1 MLKRQQGMTMIGVL
15 FVLALIGVIGYAGM
29 RIAPLYLNYMKVSR
43 SMEATASEFKGDA
56 VDQAALRRTL
66 EKHWQIEDIDSV
78 AAKDVEIAKDDGG
91 LTVMHVA
98 YDDSAPY
105 IANVSLT
112 VHFDKTAKVQ

>member
-1 MLKRQQGMTMIGVL
+1 MLKRQKGMTMIGIF
-15 FVLALIGVIGYAGM
+15 FVLALVGVIGYAGM
-29 RIAPLYLNYMKVSR
+29 RILPLYLNYMKVSR
-43 SMEATASEFKGDA
+43 SMDATASEFKGDA
-56 VDQAALRRTL
+56 VDQVALRRTL

-78 AAKDVEIAKDDGG
+78 QAKEVEITKDDSG
-91 LTVMHVA
+91 TVMHVA

>member
-15 FVLALIGVIGYAGM
+15 FVLALVGIIGYAGM
-29 RIAPLYLNYMKVSR
+29 RITPLYLNYMKVAR

-66 EKHWQIEDIDSV
+66 EKHWQIEDIDGV
-78 AAKDVEIAKDDGG
+78 DAKQVEVTKDDSG
-91 LTVMHVA
+91 TVMHVA

-105 IANVSLT
+105 FANVSLM
-112 VHFDKTAKVQ
+112 VHFDKTTKVQ

>member
-29 RIAPLYLNYMKVSR
+29 RILPLYLNYMKVSR
-43 SMEATASEFKGDA
+43 SMEATASEFKGDS

-78 AAKDVEIAKDDGG
+78 AAKDVEIEKDDTG
-91 LTVMHVA
+91 TTMHVA
-98 YDDSAPY
+98 YDDAAPY
-105 IANVSLT
+105 VANVSLM
-112 VHFDKTAKVQ
+112 VHFDKTTKVQ

>member
-1 MLKRQQGMTMIGVL
+1 MRKRQQGMTMIGIF
-15 FVLALIGVIGYAGM
+15 FVLALVGVIGYAGM
-29 RIAPLYLNYMKVSR
+29 RILPLYLNYLKVSR
-43 SMEATASEFKGDA
+43 SMDATASEFKGGA
-56 VDQAALRRTL
+56 VDPAALRRTL

-78 AAKDVEIAKDDGG
+78 QAKEVEITKDDSG
-91 LTVMHVA
+91 TMMHVA

>member
-1 MLKRQQGMTMIGVL
+1 MLKRQKGMTMIGIF
-15 FVLALIGVIGYAGM
+15 FVLALVGVIGYAGM
-29 RIAPLYLNYMKVSR
+29 RILPLYLNYMKVSR
-43 SMEATASEFKGDA
+43 SMDATASEFKDSA

-78 AAKDVEIAKDDGG
+78 AAKDVEVTKDDSG
-91 LTVMHVA
+91 TSMHVS

-105 IANVSLT
+105 FANVSLM

>member
-15 FVLALIGVIGYAGM
+15 FVLALLGVIGYAGM
-29 RIAPLYLNYMKVSR
+29 RITPLYLNYLKVSR
-43 SMEATASEFKGDA
+43 SMEATASEFKGDS

-78 AAKDVEIAKDDGG
+78 SAKDVEINKGDGG
-91 LTVMHVA
+91 TSLHVA

-105 IANVSLT
+105 IANLSLT
-112 VHFDKTAKVQ
+112 MHFDKTATVQ

>member
-1 MLKRQQGMTMIGVL
+1 MLKRQQGMTMIGIL
-15 FVLALIGVIGYAGM
+15 FVLALLGVIGYAGM
-29 RIAPLYLNYMKVSR
+29 RITPLYLNYLKVAR
-43 SMEATASEFKGDA
+43 SMEATASEFKGDS

-78 AAKDVEIAKDDGG
+78 DAKDVEITKGDNG
-91 LTVMHVA
+91 TSMHVA

>member
-1 MLKRQQGMTMIGVL
+1 MRKRQQGMTMIGIL
-15 FVLALIGVIGYAGM
+15 FVLALVGVIGYAGM
-29 RIAPLYLNYMKVSR
+29 RILPLYLNYLKVSR
-43 SMEATASEFKGDA
+43 SIDATASEFKGDA
-56 VDQAALRRTL
+56 VDQVALRRTL

-78 AAKDVEIAKDDGG
+78 QAKEVEITKDDSG
-91 LTVMHVA
+91 TVMHVA

>member
-15 FVLALIGVIGYAGM
+15 FVLALLGVIGYAGM
-29 RIAPLYLNYMKVSR
+29 RITPLYLNYLKVSR
-43 SMEATASEFKGDA
+43 SMEATASEFKGDS

-78 AAKDVEIAKDDGG
+78 DAKDVEITKGDGG
-91 LTVMHVA
+91 TSMHVA

>member
-29 RIAPLYLNYMKVSR
+29 RILPVYLNYMKVAR
-43 SMEATASEFKGDA
+43 SMEATAPGFKGDA

-78 AAKDVEIAKDDGG
+78 SAKDVEVTKEDSA
-91 LTVMHVA
+91 TVMHVA

-105 IANVSLT
+105 VANVSLT
-112 VHFDKTAKVQ
+112 VHFDKTTKVQ

>member
-1 MLKRQQGMTMIGVL
+1 MLKRQRGMTMIGVL

-29 RIAPLYLNYMKVSR
+29 RILPLYLNYMKVAR

-56 VDQAALRRTL
+56 TDQAALRRTL

-78 AAKDVEIAKDDGG
+78 SAKDVEVTKEDSG
-91 LTVMHVA
+91 TVMHVA

-105 IANVSLT
+105 VANVSLT
-112 VHFDKTAKVQ
+112 VHFDKTTKVQ

>member
-1 MLKRQQGMTMIGVL
+1 MRKRQQGMTMIGIF
-15 FVLALIGVIGYAGM
+15 FVLALVGVIGYAGM
-29 RIAPLYLNYMKVSR
+29 RILPLYLNYMKVSR
-43 SMEATASEFKGDA
+43 SMDATASEFKGDA
-56 VDQAALRRTL
+56 VDQVALRRTL

-78 AAKDVEIAKDDGG
+78 QAKEVEITKDDTG
-91 LTVMHVA
+91 TVMHVA

>member
-1 MLKRQQGMTMIGVL
+1 MRKRQQGMTMIGIL
-15 FVLALIGVIGYAGM
+15 FVLGLIGVIGYAGM
-29 RIAPLYLNYMKVSR
+29 RITPLYLNYLKVAR
-43 SMEATASEFKGDA
+43 SMEATASEFKGDS

-78 AAKDVEIAKDDGG
+78 TAKEVEITKDDSG
-91 LTVMHVA
+91 TTMHVA

>member
-1 MLKRQQGMTMIGVL
+1 MLKRQQGMTMIGIL

-29 RIAPLYLNYMKVSR
+29 RITPLYLNYLKVAR
-43 SMEATASEFKGDA
+43 SMEATASEFKGDS

-78 AAKDVEIAKDDGG
+78 DAKDVEISKDDSG
-91 LTVMHVA
+91 TVMHVA

-105 IANVSLT
+105 IANLSLT
-112 VHFDKTAKVQ
+112 MHFDKTAKVQ

>member
-1 MLKRQQGMTMIGVL
+1 MLKRQQGMTMIGIL

-29 RIAPLYLNYMKVSR
+29 RVLPLYLNYMKVAR
-43 SMEATASEFKGDA
+43 SMEATASEFKGDS

-78 AAKDVEIAKDDGG
+78 SAKDVEVTKEDSG
-91 LTVMHVA
+91 TVMHVA

-105 IANVSLT
+105 VANVSLT
-112 VHFDKTAKVQ
+112 VHFDKTTKVQ

>member
-1 MLKRQQGMTMIGVL
+1 MRKRQKGMTMIGIF
-15 FVLALIGVIGYAGM
+15 FVLALVGVIGYAGM
-29 RIAPLYLNYMKVSR
+29 RILPLYLNYMKVSR
-43 SMEATASEFKGDA
+43 SIDATASEFKGDA
-56 VDQAALRRTL
+56 VDQVALRRTL

-78 AAKDVEIAKDDGG
+78 QAKEVEITKDDSG
-91 LTVMHVA
+91 TVMHVA

>member
-1 MLKRQQGMTMIGVL
+1 MRKRQQGMTMIGIF
-15 FVLALIGVIGYAGM
+15 FVLALVGVIGYAGM
-29 RIAPLYLNYMKVSR
+29 RILPLYLNYLKVSR
-43 SMEATASEFKGDA
+43 SMDATASEFKGDA
-56 VDQAALRRTL
+56 VDQVALRRTL

-78 AAKDVEIAKDDGG
+78 QAKEVEITKDDSG
-91 LTVMHVA
+91 TVMHVA

>member
-1 MLKRQQGMTMIGVL
+1 MLKRQQGMTMIGIL

-29 RIAPLYLNYMKVSR
+29 RITPLYLNYLKVSR
-43 SMEATASEFKGDA
+43 SMEATASEFKGDS
-56 VDQAALRRTL
+56 VDQTALRRTL

-78 AAKDVEIAKDDGG
+78 DAKDVEITKDEGS
-91 LTVMHVA
+91 TTMHVA

>member
-1 MLKRQQGMTMIGVL
+1 MRRRQQGMTFIGL
-15 FVLALIGVIGYAGM
+15 MFVLAMVGIIGYAVM
-29 RIAPLYLNYMKVSR
+29 RITPLYLNYMKVAR

-78 AAKDVEIAKDDGG
+78 AAKDVEIDKEDSG
-91 LTVMHVA
+91 TVMHVA

-105 IANVSLT
+105 VANVSLT
-112 VHFDKTAKVQ
+112 VHFDKTTKVQ

>member
-29 RIAPLYLNYMKVSR
+29 RILPLYLNYMKVAR
-43 SMEATASEFKGDA
+43 SMEATAAEFKGDS

-78 AAKDVEIAKDDGG
+78 SAKDVEIVKDEG
-91 LTVMHVA
+91 TTTMHVA

-112 VHFDKTAKVQ
+112 VHFDKTSKVQ

>member
-1 MLKRQQGMTMIGVL
+1 MLRRQRGMTMIGAL

-29 RIAPLYLNYMKVSR
+29 RILPLYLNYMKVAR

-78 AAKDVEIAKDDGG
+78 AASQVEIDKDEGA
-91 LTVMHVA
+91 TVMHVA

-112 VHFDKTAKVQ
+112 VHFELTTKVQ

>member
-29 RIAPLYLNYMKVSR
+29 RILPLYLNYMKVAR
-43 SMEATASEFKGDA
+43 SMEATAAEFKGDS

-78 AAKDVEIAKDDGG
+78 AAKDVEITKDEGA
-91 LTVMHVA
+91 TTMHVA

>member
-1 MLKRQQGMTMIGVL
+1 MLKRQKGMTMIGIF
-15 FVLALIGVIGYAGM
+15 FVLALVGVIGYAGM
-29 RIAPLYLNYMKVSR
+29 RILPLYLNYMKVSR
-43 SMEATASEFKGDA
+43 SMDATASEFKGDA
-56 VDQAALRRTL
+56 VDQVALRRTL

-78 AAKDVEIAKDDGG
+78 QAKEVEITKDDTG
-91 LTVMHVA
+91 TVMHVA

>member
-1 MLKRQQGMTMIGVL
+1 MLKRQKGMTMIGIF
-15 FVLALIGVIGYAGM
+15 FVLALVGVIGYAGM
-29 RIAPLYLNYMKVSR
+29 RILPLYLNYMKVSR
-43 SMEATASEFKGDA
+43 SMDATASEFKGDT
-56 VDQAALRRTL
+56 VDQVALRRTL

-78 AAKDVEIAKDDGG
+78 QAKEVEITKDDSG
-91 LTVMHVA
+91 TVMHVA